1 MRMISARSGWSGR
14 TPPAASLTWA
24 AVAVLSRDP
33 HVAARTRRRIR
44 YRSAAASRV
53 SGRCRSQVL
62 IVRWTSGEASRVSRP
77 VRPASARARSRSW
90 KTSRPASPLLVAVSP
105 GRHPRMMPD
114 PWLTSVPIRAEQ
126 LEGQGVGQ
134 LPADDQHVHQVQG
147 LEHDRRLF
155 RFDRQGDDA
164 GAAELTAVERAAER
178 AAPEVV
184 VLSTQPALVHLLD
197 LSGFVLSQAVAGNPD
212 PADVADREAEHVRV
226 FGVGGLPV
234 PGVVR
239 FTGALAGRDVADA
252 GQDHRHVFDE
262 AAWAFEDHAVVLGV
276 AGHPPGDAVCVV
288 LIDGLGDPGRP
299 AAQRGGLRVGTVRG
313 QDAGRV
319 AGIDPPGFL
328 AG

>member
-1 MRMISARSGWSGR
+1 
-14 TPPAASLTWA
+14 
-24 AVAVLSRDP
+24 
-33 HVAARTRRRIR
+33 
-44 YRSAAASRV
+44 
-53 SGRCRSQVL
+53 
-62 IVRWTSGEASRVSRP
+62 
-77 VRPASARARSRSW
+77 
-90 KTSRPASPLLVAVSP
+90 
-105 GRHPRMMPD
+105 
-114 PWLTSVPIRAEQ
+114 
-126 LEGQGVGQ
+126 
-134 LPADDQHVHQVQG
+134 
-147 LEHDRRLF
+147 
-155 RFDRQGDDA
+155 
-164 GAAELTAVERAAER
+164 
-178 AAPEVV
+178 PEVV

-288 LIDGLGDPGRP
+288 LIDRLGDPGRP
-299 AAQRGGLRVGTVRG
+299 AAQRGGLRVGPVRG

-319 AGIDPPGFL
+319 AGTDPPGFIVGRL
-328 AG
+328 AGDGHEDLRGPGCLGPRAYVPHGGVDGPAPGHRARSGLIDVAGHDLGGVGAVGGERVL